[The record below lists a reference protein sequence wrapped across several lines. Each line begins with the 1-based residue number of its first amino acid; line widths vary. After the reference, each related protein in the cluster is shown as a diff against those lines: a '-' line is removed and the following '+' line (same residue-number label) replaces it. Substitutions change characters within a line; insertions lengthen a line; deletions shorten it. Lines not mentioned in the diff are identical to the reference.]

1 MIILDT
7 DCMSLLQRENI
18 LISSRLQEN
27 LDRFSPE
34 DICTTIISFEEQMR
48 GWLGFLARSKTLNEQ
63 IYAYQ
68 RLHTFLKIYLNTF
81 VLDFDEKAA
90 EEFKKLKSQKI
101 RVGTM
106 DLKIAAIAI
115 SQNAILVSRNLS
127 DFMQVPNLNVQDWT
141 K

>member
-18 LISSRLQEN
+18 LVASRLQQN
-27 LDRFSPE
+27 LDRFFPDE
-34 DICTTIISFEEQMR
+34 IYTTIISFEEQMR
-48 GWLGFLARSKTLNEQ
+48 GWLSFVARSKTLEQQ

-68 RLHTFLKIYLNTF
+68 KLHTFLKDYRNATI
-81 VLDFDEKAA
+81 LDFDEKAA
-90 EEFKKLKSQKI
+90 EVFQELKSQKI

-115 SQNAILVSRNLS
+115 SNNAILVSRNLA
-127 DFMQVPNLNVQDWT
+127 DFEQVPNLAAEDWT
-141 K
+141 R